1 MAKKNDKK
9 QKPVSKENIEHIHL
23 PECKSCWALRE
34 DFYDGILADRANNP
48 QRVYL
53 ACPLEYMR
61 KIEDELQKKQQ
72 IKGAKP
78 YKVSIKIN
86 TKDNRVFESAEF
98 RYGKRLLRYTT
109 ESKST
114 LPRVRTKEQSV
125 YCVKEVNTTRR
136 IKTTTDLSARKYAQQ
151 MVPLWEKAGYKGK
164 CRFFNIDGK
173 QLLSAHYEMK
183 DIATDKN
190 KKDKTTKESISEF
203 NLTSQATQDGKI
215 QIQVTQNMTTTE
227 RISEKMTPK
236 DWAATMHQQALKE
249 GLSGHLE
256 TNINS
261 YGKLVISGKYTRTKY
276 TNQGS
281 THTEVIFYNSEN
293 SIPDKPKLIPVDT
306 ESFRPTKPSGKGMI
320 EVRSIA
326 QDDEYTPLQ
335 RRSRTAENS
344 KIQHESELYNEQK
357 RLSDDARMLRQQAN
371 AIKQQASRKIDSA
384 GHSIG
389 YTRELELWDQA
400 KQLERR
406 ADAIEQILK
415 HQ

>member
-1 MAKKNDKK
+1 MAKKKDDKK
-9 QKPVSKENIEHIHL
+9 PSPAKEKVEHLHL

-34 DFYDGILADRANNP
+34 DFYDGILADRAHNP

-53 ACPLEYMR
+53 ARPLEYVR

-78 YKVSIKIN
+78 YKVSIKVN

-98 RYGKRLLRYTT
+98 HYGKRLLRYTT
-109 ESKST
+109 ESKSV

-125 YCVKEVNTTRR
+125 YCVKEINTTRQ
-136 IKTTTDLSARKYAQQ
+136 IKTITDLSARKYAQQ
-151 MVPLWEKAGYKGK
+151 MVPQWEKQGYKGK

-173 QLLSAHYEMK
+173 QLLSAHFEKK
-183 DIATDKN
+183 DIPAD
-190 KKDKTTKESISEF
+190 KDKKKKTNESFSEF
-203 NLTSQATQDGKI
+203 NLTSQATQEGKLQIRVI
-215 QIQVTQNMTTTE
+215 QNITVTE
-227 RISEKMTPK
+227 RISEKMNPK
-236 DWAATMHQQALKE
+236 DWAAAMHQQALEE

-276 TNQGS
+276 TPQGS
-281 THTEVIFYNSEN
+281 IYTEVIFYNSEK

-306 ESFRPTKPSGKGMI
+306 ESFRPTKPSGKGTI
-320 EVRSIA
+320 QVRSIA
-326 QDDEYTPLQ
+326 QDDEYTPTQ
-335 RRSRTAENS
+335 RRSRTAENG
-344 KIQHESELYNEQK
+344 KIQRESELYNEQK
-357 RLSDDARMLRQQAN
+357 RIADDARMLRQQAN

-400 KQLERR
+400 RQLERR

-415 HQ
+415 R